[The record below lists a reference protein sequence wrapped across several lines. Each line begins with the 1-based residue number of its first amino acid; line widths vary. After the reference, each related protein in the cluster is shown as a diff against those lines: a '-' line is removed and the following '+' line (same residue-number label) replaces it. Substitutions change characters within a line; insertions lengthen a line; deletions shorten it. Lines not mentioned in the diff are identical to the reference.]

1 MNLLKKASLLGVLL
15 LATILLSSASEA
27 QASRLRG
34 QRGGR
39 RAQQYKVYHFTGRRR
54 AQYVV
59 PPNRFRMNI
68 VNNSS
73 YRYRHV
79 W

>member
-1 MNLLKKASLLGVLL
+1 MNRLKKVSLLGALM
-15 LATILLSSASEA
+15 LATILLASASEA
-27 QASRLRG
+27 QASHLGGLRG
-34 QRGGR
+34 GHYVR
-39 RAQQYKVYHFTGRRR
+39 QYKVYHFTGHHHT
-54 AQYVV
+54 QYVV
-59 PPNRFRMNI
+59 PPNRFRKNI

>member
-1 MNLLKKASLLGVLL
+1 MNFLKKASLLGALM

-27 QASRLRG
+27 QASRLYGHRG
-34 QRGGR
+34 AR
-39 RAQQYKVYHFTGRRR
+39 QYKVYHFTGHHHS
-54 AQYVV
+54 QYVV
-59 PPNRFRMNI
+59 PPNRFRKKI

-73 YRYRHV
+73 YRYRHA